1 MLTSLSE
8 SSVIPH
14 CTVFPRSENGLKKTF
29 LLGPYTLLQEIQS
42 LADPLC
48 IVTVAKLW
56 LENIFFYWRNLVNGQ
71 LSVYD
76 PNVAIWYPQCSLTS
90 YRLLQTPSTI
100 NCHCT
105 LLCSKAVWCTH
116 MKKYSVVHLHYSL
129 HMHWVTEIKGVFLS
143 MAKFSDCALTL
154 AARCLEPIVESC

>member
-48 IVTVAKLW
+48 IVTVAKL
-56 LENIFFYWRNLVNGQ
+56 
-71 LSVYD
+71 
-76 PNVAIWYPQCSLTS
+76 
-90 YRLLQTPSTI
+90 
-100 NCHCT
+100 
-105 LLCSKAVWCTH
+105 
-116 MKKYSVVHLHYSL
+116 
-129 HMHWVTEIKGVFLS
+129 
-143 MAKFSDCALTL
+143 
-154 AARCLEPIVESC
+154 